1 MSILLDEA
9 NVYERGMD
17 DDLTFQTVREL
28 AGTAYMAGRS
38 APPTDAEVEA
48 VAKRLCWNSCKK
60 WDGIESDYVAKDED
74 DAWDYA
80 GEIPG
85 FHEEYQTGRGNARN
99 RTEGGKRMSKTIR
112 YVECAH
118 CGETVGSY
126 YVTCP
131 YCGYRLVDAKQAVMM
146 GLSW

>member
-1 MSILLDEA
+1 VGNGQGERKEDELSILLDEA

-80 GEIPG
+80 GEI
-85 FHEEYQTGRGNARN
+85 
-99 RTEGGKRMSKTIR
+99 
-112 YVECAH
+112 
-118 CGETVGSY
+118 
-126 YVTCP
+126 
-131 YCGYRLVDAKQAVMM
+131 CGYQEDYIARAKEVLEVARKAVTE
-146 GLSW
+146 

>member
-38 APPTDAEVEA
+38 APPTAVEVEA

-85 FHEEYQTGRGNARN
+85 FHEEYIRQAEEMLEIAR
-99 RTEGGKRMSKTIR
+99 K
-112 YVECAH
+112 
-118 CGETVGSY
+118 
-126 YVTCP
+126 
-131 YCGYRLVDAKQAVMM
+131 AVNE
-146 GLSW
+146 